1 MQAHLRPVV
10 VGVDDSPGSAA
21 ALTWALADAAARPA
35 RLRVVCAYQ
44 WLPSYLPLPGVTVA
58 PELDAGQM
66 RRTAEGIVAKAID
79 RIGTLDNERG
89 ESQVTGAVVEG
100 RAAAVLV
107 AASVDAAVVVL
118 GSRHLRALGS
128 AVLGSVGAGVAARA
142 ACPVVV
148 VRGPAGDPA
157 EDARVIVGVDGTDAA
172 EDVLRFAFSYASRHR
187 VGLRAVLCWRPDPL
201 ATMIW
206 RPEPPVPIQA
216 EARLSEIL
224 AGWREQFPEVVVH
237 QVVIRDH
244 PVAGLVAA
252 SSAQQLLV
260 VGSRTKQAMLGTLL
274 GSVSQGVLHHAT
286 CPVAV
291 LPTG

>member
-1 MQAHLRPVV
+1 MILRPVV

-21 ALTWALADAAARPA
+21 ALTWALAEAAARPA
-35 RLRVVCAYQ
+35 PLQVVCAYQ
-44 WLPSYLPLPGVTVA
+44 WLPSYLPLPGVSVA

-66 RRTAEGIVAKAID
+66 RRTAEGIIAKAID
-79 RIGTLDNERG
+79 RIGTPALRHG
-89 ESQVTGAVVEG
+89 EFQVTGEVVEG
-100 RAAAVLV
+100 RAASVLV

-128 AVLGSVGAGVAARA
+128 AVLGSVGAGVAAHA

-157 EDARVIVGVDGTDAA
+157 EDARVIVGIDGTDAA
-172 EDVLRFAFSYASRHR
+172 VDVLRFAFGYASRHR

-206 RPEPPVPIQA
+206 RPEPPAPAQA

-224 AGWREQFPEVVVH
+224 AGWGEQFPEVPVQQTVV
-237 QVVIRDH
+237 RDH
-244 PVAGLVAA
+244 PVPGLVAA

-260 VGSRTKQAMLGTLL
+260 VGSRTSQAMLGTVL

-291 LPTG
+291 VPTR

>member
-1 MQAHLRPVV
+1 MQADLRPVV

-21 ALTWALADAAARPA
+21 ALIWALADAAARSAP
-35 RLRVVCAYQ
+35 LRIVCAYQ

-58 PELDAGQM
+58 PELDAGHL
-66 RRTAEGIVAKAID
+66 RRAAEVVVAKALD
-79 RIGTLDNERG
+79 RIGPADPRRSEVW
-89 ESQVTGAVVEG
+89 VTGEAIEG
-100 RAAAVLV
+100 RAASVLV
-107 AASVDAAVVVL
+107 AAAEDAALVVL
-118 GSRHLRALGS
+118 GSRHLRAFGS
-128 AVLGSVGAGVAARA
+128 AVLGSVGAAVAARA

-148 VRGPAGDPA
+148 VRGPAGDPV

-172 EDVLRFAFSYASRHR
+172 RDVLRFAFSYASRHR

-206 RPEPPVPIQA
+206 RPEPPVPTQA

-224 AGWREQFPEVVVH
+224 AGWREQFPEVLAQQSVV
-237 QVVIRDH
+237 RDH

-252 SSAQQLLV
+252 SSAQHLLV
-260 VGSRTKQAMLGTLL
+260 VGSKTSQAMLGTLL
-274 GSVSQGVLHHAT
+274 GSVSQGLLHHAT

-291 LPTG
+291 VPTG

>member
-1 MQAHLRPVV
+1 MQVDEWPVV

-21 ALTWALADAAARPA
+21 AVTWACADAAARPA
-35 RLRVVCAYQ
+35 PLRVVCAYR
-44 WLPSYLPLPGVTVA
+44 WLPTYLPLPGVSVA
-58 PELDAGQM
+58 PDVDAGQM
-66 RRTAEGIVAKAID
+66 RRAAEGVVATAID
-79 RIGTLDNERG
+79 RIGAEDLLRG
-89 ESQVTGAVVEG
+89 VAMATGDVIEG

-107 AASVDAAVVVL
+107 AAAEHAAVVVL
-118 GSRHLRALGS
+118 GSRHLHTLGA

-157 EDARVIVGVDGTDAA
+157 EDARVVVGIDGTDAA
-172 EDVLRFAFSYASRHR
+172 TDVLRFAFSYASRHR

-201 ATMIW
+201 AAMRW
-206 RPEPPVPIQA
+206 RPEPPVPAQA
-216 EARLSEIL
+216 AARLSEIL
-224 AGWREQFPEVVVH
+224 AGWGEQFPDVSVHEAVV
-237 QVVIRDH
+237 RDH
-244 PVAGLVAA
+244 AVAGLVAA

-260 VGSRTKQAMLGTLL
+260 VGSRTSQAMLGTLL

-291 LPTG
+291 ISTR